1 MSSGPLRRAWR
12 GLRRQG
18 RLLRW
23 GAAALPAAAGRPTG
37 ARRLLLIYD
46 FATQPFSIG
55 DILIFQ
61 EAALVLRER
70 HGLGQ
75 VDVAGVYD
83 PARPVVPD
91 PAFAH
96 IEAENFLFHLA
107 GILPAAQVN
116 PHLGSIF
123 LFDSHRR
130 LEAYIADNAGQYY
143 IWPSLEQYAKG
154 EYLFYYCF
162 DELFAEHHARH
173 GMLPPLRSRP
183 AALAWARRFIR
194 KHAGTA
200 VPVTIQLRRNPAN
213 PDRNSDYDAWISFLR
228 ECADRYPARFFV
240 ICGRSELDP
249 RLREIPNVTV
259 VKEYCTSLE
268 EDLALLEAG
277 ALHMGVAS
285 GPATMVHFS
294 RKPYCIF
301 KWDLKAG
308 ALKTVLKEGERYYF
322 RFAAPLQS
330 WLIVGETPELLR
342 REFQRL
348 WEGLGADGRSADIR
362 PQ

>member
-23 GAAALPAAAGRPTG
+23 GAVALPAAAGRPAG

-46 FATQPFSIG
+46 FATQPLSIG
-55 DILIFQ
+55 DILVFQ

-75 VDVAGVYD
+75 VDVACVFD

-116 PHLGSIF
+116 PHLGSVF

-154 EYLFYYCF
+154 EYLFYHCF
-162 DELFAEHHARH
+162 DELFAEHHVRH
-173 GMLPPLRSRP
+173 GSLPALRSRP

-194 KHAGTA
+194 EHADTA

-213 PDRNSDYDAWISFLR
+213 PDRNSDYDAWIAFLR
-228 ECADRYPARFFV
+228 ECAGRFPAWFFV
-240 ICGRSELDP
+240 VCGRTELDT
-249 RLREIPNVTV
+249 RLRELPNTTV
-259 VKEYCTSLE
+259 VKEHCTTLE

-294 RKPYCIF
+294 RKPYCMF
-301 KWDLKAG
+301 KWNLRDD
-308 ALKTVLKEGERYYF
+308 ALKGIVKEGNRY
-322 RFAAPLQS
+322 RFPFSTPLQS
-330 WLIVGETPELLR
+330 WLFEDETPELLR
-342 REFQRL
+342 AEFQRL
-348 WEGLGADGRSADIR
+348 WDGLKTDSQQSMRRG
-362 PQ
+362 